1 MKYRGRKS
9 IAKDR
14 RLEKSNAWLAES
26 GSQEDDEEIVW
37 QEYLHSIR
45 DRLDIE
51 TLLYNDYMRSL
62 KNGVNVLIAMPL
74 SSCEPIYIDLY
85 SVVPSSLV
93 SL

>member
-14 RLEKSNAWLAES
+14 RLEKSNAWLVES
-26 GSQEDDEEIVW
+26 GSQEDDEETVW

-62 KNGVNVLIAMPL
+62 DEKRSECSGADPGFFLGGVH
-74 SSCEPIYIDLY
+74 
-85 SVVPSSLV
+85 SSLA
-93 SL
+93 LLQHQ

>member
-1 MKYRGRKS
+1 M
-9 IAKDR
+9 
-14 RLEKSNAWLAES
+14 
-26 GSQEDDEEIVW
+26 
-37 QEYLHSIR
+37 
-45 DRLDIE
+45 
-51 TLLYNDYMRSL
+51 

>member
-45 DRLDIE
+45 DRLDTE
-51 TLLYNDYMRSL
+51 TLLYRS
-62 KNGVNVLIAMPL
+62 
-74 SSCEPIYIDLY
+74 
-85 SVVPSSLV
+85 
-93 SL
+93 

>member
-62 KNGVNVLIAMPL
+62 DEKRSECSYCNTTQ
-74 SSCEPIYIDLY
+74 
-85 SVVPSSLV
+85 
-93 SL
+93 